1 MGLRQFLVSSL
12 RGYKILIAS
21 FSPWSRIVLLLLKSR
36 QGGEVAHTGR
46 FLDFIGST
54 VRGLVILKVECRHL
68 IVNLLMMLWV
78 LVLLGGGALGVVELR
93 LFDYELLLLLVG
105 LVSLRVLLVLRL
117 CAHSPM
123 T

>member
-21 FSPWSRIVLLLLKSR
+21 FSPRSRIVLLLLKSR
-36 QGGEVAHTGR
+36 QGGEVAHTGS

-54 VRGLVILKVECRHL
+54 VWGLVILKVECRHL

-78 LVLLGGGALGVVELR
+78 LVLLGGGALGVMELR
-93 LFDYELLLLLVG
+93 LFDYELLLLVG
-105 LVSLRVLLVLRL
+105 LASLRVLLVLRL

>member
-1 MGLRQFLVSSL
+1 
-12 RGYKILIAS
+12 
-21 FSPWSRIVLLLLKSR
+21 
-36 QGGEVAHTGR
+36 
-46 FLDFIGST
+46 
-54 VRGLVILKVECRHL
+54 
-68 IVNLLMMLWV
+68 MLWV

>member
-1 MGLRQFLVSSL
+1 ML
-12 RGYKILIAS
+12 
-21 FSPWSRIVLLLLKSR
+21 
-36 QGGEVAHTGR
+36 
-46 FLDFIGST
+46 
-54 VRGLVILKVECRHL
+54 
-68 IVNLLMMLWV
+68 LWV

-93 LFDYELLLLLVG
+93 LFYYELLLLLLVG